1 MAKDTWGEHALSIS
15 MGVAVL
21 GDSQANVIVFGGGR
35 FTDEVVVALAME
47 ALKEYPDTK
56 HFHWN
61 RPMIVRAE
69 NFPDGTRDDTVNI
82 LFVKVKK

>member
-15 MGVAVL
+15 MGVSVL
-21 GDSQANVIVFGGGR
+21 GDSQANVIIFGGGR
-35 FTDEVVVALAME
+35 FTDEVIVELARE

-56 HFHWN
+56 PFYWN
-61 RPMIVRAE
+61 RPMIIRAD